1 MEHIQQLLEDKF
13 NVELIRLYAIGVKD
27 RNLFY
32 KDAAVTE
39 EKDSYIL
46 VFQQFPS
53 LNTWDQG
60 NKKVSIDRHTGV
72 VHVYHYD
79 IDGENW
85 SKGWY
90 SLMPQLTIELDTL
103 IEKMPSLIMEEL
115 IEENEC
121 YRTETKR
128 LKDENKE
135 LSQMLEDSGVSYNK
149 EKVTYFASGFEA
161 GKNLYRIPVISGIKV
176 SILNKL
182 SFNNGREASS

>member
-1 MEHIQQLLEDKF
+1 MEHIQQVLEDKI
-13 NVELIRLYAIGVKD
+13 NLELIRLYAIGVKSK
-27 RNLFY
+27 NLFY

-46 VFQQFPS
+46 EFKQFPS

-72 VHVYHYD
+72 VHIYYYD

-90 SLMPQLTIELDTL
+90 SHIPQLTIELDAL

-115 IEENEC
+115 IEENEW

-128 LKDENKE
+128 MKGENKE
-135 LSQMLEDSGVSYNK
+135 LSQTLKDSREGYDK
-149 EKVTYFASGFEA
+149 RKVTYYDSGFEA
-161 GKNLYRIPVISGIKV
+161 GKRLYRIPIISGIKV
-176 SILNKL
+176 RILNKL
-182 SFNNGREASS
+182 SFNN